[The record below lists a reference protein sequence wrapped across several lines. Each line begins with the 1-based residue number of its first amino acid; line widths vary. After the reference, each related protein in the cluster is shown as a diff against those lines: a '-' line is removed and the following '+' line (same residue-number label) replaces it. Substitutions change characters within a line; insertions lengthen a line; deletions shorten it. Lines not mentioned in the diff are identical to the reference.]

1 MYLSAHFDLDEFITS
16 ETATRY
22 GIDNT
27 PNDDIVDN
35 LRFLA
40 SMMEEVR
47 ILLGNKPI
55 TIKSGYRCPKLN
67 SAIGG
72 SKTSQHMQGLAADF
86 ICPQYGTPYDIADE
100 ISRSDLRFDQ
110 LIYEGANGSNP
121 WIHMSVSDQPRG
133 DRLTAYF
140 NPTRYVK
147 GIVK

>member
-27 PNDDIVDN
+27 PNDEIVDN

-40 SMMEEVR
+40 SMLEEVR
-47 ILLGNKPI
+47 ILLDNKPI
-55 TIKSGYRCPKLN
+55 IIKSGYRCPKLN

-72 SKTSQHMQGLAADF
+72 AKTSQHMQGLAADF
-86 ICPQYGTPYDIADE
+86 ICPSYGTPYDICYE
-100 ISRSDLRFDQ
+100 ISASNLRFDQ
-110 LIYEGANGSNP
+110 LIYEGN
-121 WIHMSVSDQPRG
+121 WVHISVSDQPRG

-140 NPTRYVK
+140 NPSRYVK
-147 GIVK
+147 GIIK